1 MLSVNTFIILKT
13 LIFQQCFHFLKVRLR
28 YIIIINHPRQL
39 LFLILFINK
48 IINKVA
54 REQYLI

>member
-13 LIFQQCFHFLKVRLR
+13 LMFQQCFHFLKVRLR

-39 LFLILFINK
+39 LFLFYFINK
-48 IINKVA
+48 IINIVTQ
-54 REQYLI
+54 EQYLI